1 MTDAAES
8 RYWVNYEAGMELA
21 QSFAGDIGLSQ
32 FVMRAVTL
40 TMNHCLSGKPPP
52 ATPLDLRFFVQMMAA
67 LYEQRNALARI
78 FEGEDLR
85 AWADDD

>member
-1 MTDAAES
+1 MTNAADS
-8 RYWVNYEAGMELA
+8 RYWVNYEAGVELA
-21 QSFAGDIGLSQ
+21 QSFEDIGLSQ

-40 TMNHCLSGKPPP
+40 TMNHYLSGKPPP
-52 ATPLDLRFFVQMMAA
+52 VAPLDLRFFVQMMAA

-85 AWADDD
+85 AWTDDD